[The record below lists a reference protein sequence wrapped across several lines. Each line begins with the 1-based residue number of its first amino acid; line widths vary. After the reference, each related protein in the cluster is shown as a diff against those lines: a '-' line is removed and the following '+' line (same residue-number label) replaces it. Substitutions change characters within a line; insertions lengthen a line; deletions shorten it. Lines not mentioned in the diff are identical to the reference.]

1 MLRLIRPAL
10 AAVAL
15 VLCTGVP
22 APAQE
27 PAPKAPDAKAPDAKA
42 APAPAEK
49 PDPAKTPAMQADV
62 QKVVDDINA
71 GLQSGT
77 HKQADIAWLLV
88 SSALVMLM
96 LPGLALFY
104 GGMARRKNVL
114 GTMMQSMVPLGL
126 VGVQWVVIGYALAFG
141 KPAIEASISTTDKGD
156 AVTGGLVGFSPE
168 LVMLQAAAAVPVK
181 EDAVA
186 AETGLSGE
194 PLKLEVAKRN
204 RFNTFPNTNLPLYL
218 HAMFQGMFA
227 IITVALVCGA
237 FAERVRFGP
246 YLLFALLWTTVVY
259 DPLAHMVWSYHWSY
273 TDMPAVPD
281 HKVVAPLSNPE
292 VKIAPA
298 AGLLGVNGAIDFAGG
313 TVVHIAAGFS
323 GLAAVVLLRKR
334 VGYGQ
339 QSFHPN
345 SMVLTLLGAG
355 MLWFGWFG
363 FNGGSAL
370 FANGQAVSAFTVTQ
384 VAAAAAGLAWL
395 LTEWCLK
402 GKPTALGFASGVVAG
417 LVAITP
423 ASGFVAPGGALVI
436 GLVAGVLC
444 YAAVLAKGA
453 LGYDDSLD
461 AFGVHGVGGLIGAV
475 LTGVFVNLA
484 LWSYGAEMPEGAF
497 PGKTTVVAAASGAE
511 SIAFDRS
518 SQVMWQVKASLLAA
532 GYAFLA
538 TCVLVLLIDKTI
550 GFTVPPKEEADGLD
564 LTQHG
569 EVGFDYGVAHDE
581 TGGLPVPEPKAAAK
595 PPNGPLSKRFTVVV
609 EGAEPATLVKVWS
622 DLCQPRPGD
631 EPPSP
636 SFAAVYPYFTTVT
649 GNKFRFRGGNP
660 VSLREELQKVLSAAL
675 GAPVRAHVES

>member
-1 MLRLIRPAL
+1 LCTGAPAL
-10 AAVAL
+10 AQDPAAP
-15 VLCTGVP
+15 P
-22 APAQE
+22 APVTAADAQ
-27 PAPKAPDAKAPDAKA
+27 
-42 APAPAEK
+42 
-49 PDPAKTPAMQADV
+49 PDPAKTPATMKDVADA
-62 QKVVDDINA
+62 A
-71 GLQSGT
+71 GAATTAGVRA
-77 HKQADIAWLLV
+77 ADTSWLLV

-114 GTMMQSMVPLGL
+114 GTMMQTMVALGL
-126 VGVQWVVIGYALAFG
+126 VGVQWVVVGYALAFG
-141 KPAIEASISTTDKGD
+141 EPAITASISSDDKGE
-156 AVTGGLVGFSPE
+156 AIKGGLVGFSPE
-168 LVMLQAAAAVPVK
+168 LVMLPWQAAVPVK
-181 EDAVA
+181 EEAVA
-186 AETGLSGE
+186 KETGLAGDALAE
-194 PLKLEVAKRN
+194 EVARRN

-227 IITVALVCGA
+227 IITVALISGA

-246 YLLFALLWTTVVY
+246 YLLFALLWTTLVY
-259 DPLAHMVWSYHWSY
+259 DPLAHMVWSFQWAY
-273 TDMPAVPD
+273 TDAQRVVVPLTD
-281 HKVVAPLSNPE
+281 GATKV
-292 VKIAPA
+292 APA

-323 GLAAVVLLRKR
+323 GLAAVLLLRKR
-334 VGYGQ
+334 LGYGEQ
-339 QSFHPN
+339 AYHPN

-355 MLWFGWFG
+355 LLWFGWFG

-370 FANGQAVSAFTVTQ
+370 FANGQAASAFAVTQ
-384 VAAAAAGLAWL
+384 VAAAAAGMAWL

-475 LTGVFVNLA
+475 LTGAFVA
-484 LWSYGAEMPEGAF
+484 LPLWAYGAGMPEGAF
-497 PGKTTVVAAASGAE
+497 PGKTEVVGPDGAQTVEFA
-511 SIAFDRS
+511 RS
-518 SQVMWQVKASLLAA
+518 SQLVWQVKASLISAA
-532 GYAFLA
+532 YAFLA
-538 TCVLVLLIDKTI
+538 TSVLVLLIDKTV

-569 EVGFDYGVAHDE
+569 EVGFDYGGAAIEE
-581 TGGLPVPEPKAAAK
+581 TAGLPVPEPKAAAV
-595 PPNGPLSKRFTVVV
+595 PPNGPANKRFTVVV
-609 EGAEPATLVKVWS
+609 EGADPPTLLKVWS
-622 DLCQPRPGD
+622 DLCQPRPDD
-631 EPPSP
+631 EPPGP
-636 SFAAVYPYFTTVT
+636 SFTAVYPYFTTVT

-660 VSLREELQKVLSAAL
+660 VALREELQKVLSAAL
-675 GAPVRAHVES
+675 GAPVRTHMES

>member
-1 MLRLIRPAL
+1 MPRLTRSAL
-10 AAVAL
+10 AAVVL
-15 VLCTGVP
+15 ILCTGVG
-22 APAQE
+22 ALAQD
-27 PAPKAPDAKAPDAKA
+27 PPTPDPKAAPEAKA
-42 APAPAEK
+42 AA
-49 PDPAKTPAMQADV
+49 PDPAKLPVTKADV
-62 QKVVDDINA
+62 DKVAADAAKGAADATLV
-71 GLQSGT
+71 G
-77 HKQADIAWLLV
+77 HKYADITWLLV

-96 LPGLALFY
+96 IPGLALFY

-114 GTMMQSMVPLGL
+114 GTMMQSMAPLGL

-141 KPAIEASISTTDKGD
+141 KPALETSISVTDKGD
-156 AVTGGLVGFSPE
+156 AVVGGLVGYSPE
-168 LVMLQAAAAVPVK
+168 LVMLNAAAAVPVK

-186 AETGLSGE
+186 RETGLGGDA
-194 PLKLEVAKRN
+194 LKEEVAKRN
-204 RFNTFPNTNLPLYL
+204 RFNTFPNTNLPLYV

-246 YLLFALLWTTVVY
+246 YLLFALLWTTLVY
-259 DPLAHMVWSYHWSY
+259 DPLAHMVWSFQWAY
-273 TDMPAVPD
+273 TDAQKVAVPLTD
-281 HKVVAPLSNPE
+281 PE
-292 VKIAPA
+292 MKIAPA

-339 QSFHPN
+339 QAYHPN

-355 MLWFGWFG
+355 LLWFGWFG

-384 VAAAAAGLAWL
+384 IAAATAGVAWL

-444 YAAVLAKGA
+444 YGAVLAKGV

-497 PGKTTVVAAASGAE
+497 PGKTVVVGDGPQA
-511 SIAFDRS
+511 IAFDRS
-518 SQVMWQVKASLLAA
+518 SQIWWQLKASLLSA

-538 TCVLVLLIDKTI
+538 TCVLVVLIDKTI

-569 EVGFDYGVAHDE
+569 EVGFDYGGAYDE
-581 TGGLPVPEPKAAAK
+581 TTGQPGPEPRAAAK

-609 EGAEPATLVKVWS
+609 EGADPATLVKVWS
-622 DLCQPRPGD
+622 DLCQPGD
-631 EPPSP
+631 GPPSKA
-636 SFAAVYPYFTTVT
+636 FAAVYPYFTTVT
-649 GNKFRFRGGNP
+649 GNRFRFRGGNP
-660 VSLREELQKVLSAAL
+660 VALREELQKVLSGAL
-675 GAPVRAHVES
+675 GTPVKAHVES

>member
-1 MLRLIRPAL
+1 M
-10 AAVAL
+10 
-15 VLCTGVP
+15 
-22 APAQE
+22 
-27 PAPKAPDAKAPDAKA
+27 
-42 APAPAEK
+42 
-49 PDPAKTPAMQADV
+49 
-62 QKVVDDINA
+62 
-71 GLQSGT
+71 
-77 HKQADIAWLLV
+77 
-88 SSALVMLM
+88 VMM
-96 LPGLALFY
+96 PGLALFY
-104 GGMARRKNVL
+104 GGMARRKNIL
-114 GTMMQSMVPLGL
+114 GTMMQTMVCLGL
-126 VGVQWVVIGYALAFG
+126 VGVQWVVIGYSLAFG
-141 KPAIEASISTTDKGD
+141 APAIEASISSDDKGEP
-156 AVTGGLVGFSPE
+156 VKGGLIGYSPE
-168 LVMLQAAAAVPVK
+168 LVMLPWAAAVPVK
-181 EDAVA
+181 EEAVGK
-186 AETGLSGE
+186 ETGLTGDA
-194 PLKLEVAKRN
+194 LKEEVAKRN

-227 IITVALVCGA
+227 IITVALISGA

-246 YLLFALLWTTVVY
+246 YLLFALLWTTLVY
-259 DPLAHMVWSYHWSY
+259 DPLAHMVWSFQWAY
-273 TDMPAVPD
+273 TDSQ
-281 HKVVAPLSNPE
+281 KVVVPLTDGAT
-292 VKIAPA
+292 KIAPA

-323 GLAAVVLLRKR
+323 GLAAVVALRKR

-339 QSFHPN
+339 QAFHPN

-355 MLWFGWFG
+355 LLWFGWFG

-370 FANGQAVSAFTVTQ
+370 YSNGQAVSAFTVTQ

-461 AFGVHGVGGLIGAV
+461 AFGVHGVGGLIGAI
-475 LTGVFVNLA
+475 LTGAFVA
-484 LWSYGAEMPEGAF
+484 LPLWAYGAEMPEGAF
-497 PGKTTVVAAASGAE
+497 PGKTVVDEAAKTVT
-511 SIAFDRS
+511 FDRS
-518 SQVMWQVKASLLAA
+518 AQLMWQVKASLLSA

-569 EVGFDYGVAHDE
+569 EVGFDYGGAAIEEVA
-581 TGGLPVPEPKAAAK
+581 GGVALPVPKAAAV
-595 PPNGPLSKRFTVVV
+595 PPNGPANKRFTIVV
-609 EGAEPATLVKVWS
+609 EGADPKTLVKVWS

-636 SFAAVYPYFTTVT
+636 SFAAVYPNFTTMT

-660 VSLREELQKVLSAAL
+660 VALREELQKVLSAAL
-675 GAPVRAHVES
+675 GTPVRTHVES